1 MRSNGTAR
9 ATDAR
14 EDVERYV
21 GARIVGIL
29 DSLEVVAELKRE
41 YPITCEGCG
50 NKIGVGSLTLAPEVR
65 ERMMDDLTRRL
76 GEKQAEMTA
85 EDGGP
90 K

>member
-29 DSLEVVAELKRE
+29 DSLEVVAEL
-41 YPITCEGCG
+41 
-50 NKIGVGSLTLAPEVR
+50 
-65 ERMMDDLTRRL
+65 ERRSTRSPARDAATRS
-76 GEKQAEMTA
+76 GW
-85 EDGGP
+85 GP
-90 K
+90 